1 MRRNTIC
8 PSYVLWQW
16 CLWKLPHQQ
25 TFDTFDTFI
34 IATQHSVSGNCF
46 STALQLSSS
55 GKGVYRHQRKQAPET
70 ITTHTKRKH
79 VNVRLCTGNRDVYS
93 WVSHHIKWPNRQKV
107 QRLMMSREIG
117 CVNPLAI
124 YKLRSWYILFSPYKM
139 FWPSKKKC
147 SSAFKCFTHKRWL
160 IYKLKQSEF
169 SSQEKEKNGA
179 PHFHLR
185 RGE

>member
-8 PSYVLWQW
+8 PRYVLWQW

-55 GKGVYRHQRKQAPET
+55 GKGVYRHQRIQAPET

-79 VNVRLCTGNRDVYS
+79 VNVRLCTGNRDMYS

-124 YKLRSWYILFSPYKM
+124 WSWEADTFFSHHT
-139 FWPSKKKC
+139 
-147 SSAFKCFTHKRWL
+147 KCFGLQR
-160 IYKLKQSEF
+160 
-169 SSQEKEKNGA
+169 KNVALPSNVSHTSDGWSTN
-179 PHFHLR
+179 
-185 RGE
+185 